1 MHSFGNIVKCVQKSV
16 TWLAAAE
23 ASIASNAP
31 KPLSDFHKT
40 VSTTV
45 TNMIASVKSNASG
58 GWCSFHESYTRAEAS
73 LQEDLKSLLV
83 DAVRCVCALPSG
95 QRIVLNSI
103 V

>member
-45 TNMIASVKSNASG
+45 TNMIASANSDG
-58 GWCSFHESYTRAEAS
+58 GWSSFHESYTHVEGS

-83 DAVRCVCALPSG
+83 DGIRCVCVHCLRANVSF
-95 QRIVLNSI
+95 
-103 V
+103 